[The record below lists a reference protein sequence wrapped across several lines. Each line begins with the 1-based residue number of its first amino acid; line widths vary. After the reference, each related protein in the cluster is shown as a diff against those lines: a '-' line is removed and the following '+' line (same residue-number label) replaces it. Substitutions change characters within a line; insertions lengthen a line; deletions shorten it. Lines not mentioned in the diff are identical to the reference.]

1 LLEIPDP
8 AIVGLSNGTAFIAMQ
23 GYDGAFPG
31 GGANPSFAMWPNGDW
46 MLCGEGKFLTVRQTI
61 PDSAHNLMDL
71 LLDRLLQR
79 EFIRRSDQI
88 E

>member
-23 GYDGAFPG
+23 GYDGAFSG

-46 MLCGEGKFLTVRQTI
+46 MLCGEGKFLTVRRTI
-61 PDSAHNLMDL
+61 PDSAKL
-71 LLDRLLQR
+71 LTNEFSIRL
-79 EFIRRSDQI
+79 FVAT
-88 E
+88 